1 LVYHDHSTSHSLPL
15 SLHDALPIC
24 LSHSPGPDL
33 ALEMKI
39 ALAESYAQAGDYAD
53 SIPLFGDAVAA
64 RPDSAELRFNL
75 ATAYAHN
82 HDYAQAAKQYKE
94 TLRIDPHHNQAELSL
109 AKALMNLSTVE
120 DALRFISALAK

>member
-1 LVYHDHSTSHSLPL
+1 MLYRGMNKVLTCVVDCLCYSTMAAL
-15 SLHDALPIC
+15 SSRRPKKMREWLCRFFFSSRRRHTRLQGDWSSDVC
-24 LSHSPGPDL
+24 SSDL
-33 ALEMKI
+33 
-39 ALAESYAQAGDYAD
+39 DYAD

-94 TLRIDPHHNQAELSL
+94 TLRIDPHHKIGRASCRER
-109 AKALMNLSTVE
+109 V
-120 DALRFISALAK
+120 